1 MPRLVLVRHAQP
13 DGTWGHDADPG
24 LDQIGRDQ
32 ADAVAAAL
40 NGLGPLPIVVSPL
53 RRTRETAAPL
63 AERWGIEPVV
73 EAGVGEL
80 AAPEDPVP
88 DHATW
93 LRNLMEGRGADAPA
107 VIGPFRERVLRAIR
121 SITTDSV
128 VVTHF
133 LAINAVVGAA
143 EDDDRVVLFA
153 PAHCS
158 RTVVDVTS
166 DGLGVVERGVRGDG
180 IARL

>member
-13 DGTWGHDADPG
+13 DGAWGHAPDPG
-24 LDQIGRDQ
+24 LDDIGRTQ
-32 ADAVAAAL
+32 AATVAAAL
-40 NGLGPLPIVVSPL
+40 TDLGPVPIVVSPL

-63 AERWGIEPVV
+63 AAQWGIEPVV
-73 EAGVGEL
+73 EPGVGEL
-80 AAPEDPVP
+80 AAPVDPVP

-93 LRNLMEGRGADAPA
+93 LRTLMEGRGADAPEI
-107 VIGPFRERVLRAIR
+107 IGPFRDRVLRAIR
-121 SITTDSV
+121 SIPTDSV

-133 LAINAVVGAA
+133 LAINAIVGAA

-158 RTVVDVTS
+158 RTIVDVTG
-166 DGLGVVERGVRGDG
+166 DGLEVMARGVRGDG
-180 IARL
+180 TARL